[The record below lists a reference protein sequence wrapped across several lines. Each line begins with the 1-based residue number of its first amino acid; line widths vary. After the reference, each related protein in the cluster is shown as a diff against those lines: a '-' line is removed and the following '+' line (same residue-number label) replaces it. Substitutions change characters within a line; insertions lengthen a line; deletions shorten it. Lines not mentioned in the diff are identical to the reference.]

1 MELLAVYNE
10 EGTQTGERVE
20 RTAAHRNGILHGAS
34 HTFIY
39 RKQNGALQIL
49 LQRRSPQKDSFPGC
63 LDISSAG
70 HVEAGMD
77 FDDTAV
83 KEIREELGLS
93 VAPEALTPAFMQ
105 RYSSTD
111 EFRGEIFRNEEI
123 DRVYLLEADPPLSGL
138 RLQEEE
144 VSEVLWMDLREAQD
158 RIRAG
163 DKEICID
170 PEEMERVCRAI
181 AENGKF

>member
-63 LDISSAG
+63 LRDDTGDNIADKNANFCELTALYWIWKNVDDAYKGLVHYRRYFGRRSLSSSAR
-70 HVEAGMD
+70 D
-77 FDDTAV
+77 
-83 KEIREELGLS
+83 I
-93 VAPEALTPAFMQ
+93 
-105 RYSSTD
+105 
-111 EFRGEIFRNEEI
+111 
-123 DRVYLLEADPPLSGL
+123 GL